1 MTPRIPLSL
10 IARSGK
16 ATWISFLCLK
26 SSDIILVPISL
37 CYVVALLWFI
47 IHTFLTTLMP
57 TPVLPTLVS
66 SSVSSYQLFKNHF
79 EVISLIKNSANLMVS

>member
-10 IARSGK
+10 MARSGK

-26 SSDIILVPISL
+26 SSDIILVPVFLGFAI
-37 CYVVALLWFI
+37 ALLWCI

-66 SSVSSYQLFKNHF
+66 SSVSSYQLFKNHL
-79 EVISLIKNSANLMVS
+79 EVMSLIKSSANLMVS

>member
-26 SSDIILVPISL
+26 SSDIVLFPVFL
-37 CYVVALLWFI
+37 CFTAALFWSV

-66 SSVSSYQLFKNHF
+66 STVSSYQLFKNHL
-79 EVISLIKNSANLMVS
+79 EVMSLIKNSANLIVS